1 MMTKKYHFAFFG
13 LSGSGKTCLLAALDM
28 QRIEH
33 PGGYTCSRLPVDVKR
48 PIGDIWTEAD
58 KEAELL
64 HKSNDR
70 LEEAKQQLEEGTVP
84 NGTELNIDFIF
95 DYKFSS
101 QITGDFYAR
110 LIDYSGELIHSQNAH
125 QDIAKELRE
134 KLAKMDGLLIL
145 APAPLKNQP
154 AVSEKLNQL
163 QKTIGLIGFRKPIAL
178 LITKWDRI
186 SPISEY
192 TATQHALTPEQL
204 PTTEHRDLYHALI
217 NKVGKENCKAF
228 AVSAFGSCEIRTS
241 IDGKTTEVP
250 KQINPLASFGLLEGF
265 IWLAQRL
272 EILKSQEN
280 AQQLQNYEQTVSD
293 YKHWLPYPSVS
304 LFKLKRKIKTLTK
317 AVPKD
322 SELAKRAKHAQR
334 KISRIWWTRLV
345 LLIALMLFIPLS
357 IILGIQTHNDKK
369 NFDLVQRRLNNPNAK
384 LSEIKK
390 AEHWLETYY
399 YTTPLYHPLSWVLV
413 VTNSAAKDILL
424 ESRLRRER
432 QFWEAIQD
440 APSIETKLEAANAY
454 INTVPNGE
462 RIIEARKIAQ
472 EAEESLRK
480 KREQQWWQ
488 ALQQAPTV
496 KTKLEAARAYLK
508 ALPKGEHQA
517 QVQSILAQLEERLR
531 DEQEENLWQ
540 QIEKAD
546 KQLVKLKI
554 ARAYQAAFPTGKYQA
569 RIKNIIT
576 QIEENLRQAEEQK
589 LWQPVLKATS
599 PRTRKKAASFYLQ
612 NKPNGQYTAQ
622 AKLIIAEA
630 NEALNKEWE
639 LFTTQYYELI
649 KENQFL
655 EAAIHLS
662 QANYNNKALESLKS
676 QFLENVFKLITTQI
690 NWFIEQGRWSDAYDE
705 LDKYGNWPEEFRTEQ
720 GDEIIRRLRKKTQ
733 IAHDQ
738 RLYAEFLVNKDIE
751 HARNYL
757 LSAPLQTMHREVR
770 AYKNYL
776 IDIQNPLELT
786 LILERIKW
794 GNFADNDNII
804 TVYMNEEKIIEM
816 TGVNALANGST
827 GTIGSYT
834 FTKLL
839 SDVVTIKVEI
849 VERNWFTDYDN
860 NGEGYYNGKLED
872 LKHGKTLLLRPPKGE
887 FVNKAIFRLEGIPST
902 PLLPDWKQ

>member
-1 MMTKKYHFAFFG
+1 MMTKKYQFAFFG

-48 PIGDIWTEAD
+48 PIGDIWTDAD

-101 QITGDFYAR
+101 QITGDFHAR

-145 APAPLKNQP
+145 APAPLNNQQ

-186 SPISEY
+186 SPLSEY
-192 TATQHALTPEQL
+192 TATQHALTPDQL
-204 PTTEHRDLYHALI
+204 PTTEHRDLYHDLI

-228 AVSAFGSCEIRTS
+228 AVSAFGSYEMHTS
-241 IDGKTTEVP
+241 IDGKTTEIP

-280 AQQLQNYEQTVSD
+280 ALQLQNYEQTVSD
-293 YKHWLPYPSVS
+293 YKKWLPYPSVS
-304 LFKLKRKIKTLTK
+304 LFQLKRKVKTLTK
-317 AVPKD
+317 VFPKD
-322 SELAKRAKHAQR
+322 SEMAKRAKHVQR
-334 KISRIWWTRLV
+334 KISRVWWTRLM
-345 LLIALMLFIPLS
+345 LLIALTLFIPFS
-357 IILGIQTHNDKK
+357 IVLGLQTHNDKK
-369 NFDLVQRRLNNPNAK
+369 NYDLVQRSLNNPNAN
-384 LSEIKK
+384 LNEIKI
-390 AEHWLETYY
+390 AEQWLETYY
-399 YTTPLYHPLSWVLV
+399 YTTPLYHPLSWLLV
-413 VTNSAAKDILL
+413 VSNSTAKDLLL
-424 ESRLRRER
+424 ESRLRREH
-432 QFWEAIQD
+432 QFWGAIQD
-440 APSIETKLEAANAY
+440 APSIEKKLEAAKAYLNA
-454 INTVPNGE
+454 VPNGE
-462 RIIEARKIAQ
+462 RITEARKIAQ
-472 EAEESLRK
+472 QAEESLRN

-488 ALQQAPTV
+488 ALQQAPSMI
-496 KTKLEAARAYLK
+496 TKREAARAYLK
-508 ALPKGEHQA
+508 ALPNGEHKA
-517 QVQSILAQLEERLR
+517 KVQSILAQIEEHLR
-531 DEQEENLWQ
+531 DEKEQSLWQ

-554 ARAYQAAFPTGKYQA
+554 ARAYQTDFPTGKYQA

-576 QIEENLRQAEEQK
+576 QIEENLRQAEEKK

-599 PRTRKKAASFYLQ
+599 PRTRKEAASLYLQ
-612 NKPNGQYTAQ
+612 SKPKGQYAAQ

-630 NEALNKEWE
+630 NEALNQEWE
-639 LFTTQYYELI
+639 QFLNQYYELI

-662 QANYNNKALESLKS
+662 QRDYKDKALESLKT
-676 QFLENVFKLITTQI
+676 QFLENVFKSITTQI

-705 LDKYGNWPEEFRTEQ
+705 LDKYGNWPNEFRTEQ
-720 GDEIIRRLRKKTQ
+720 GDETIRRLRKKTQ
-733 IAHDQ
+733 VAHDQ
-738 RLYAEFLVNKDIE
+738 RLYAEFMVNKDIE
-751 HARNYL
+751 RARNYL
-757 LSAPLQTMHREVR
+757 SSAPLQTMHSQVR

-776 IDIQNPLELT
+776 IDIENPLELT

-804 TVYMNEEKIIEM
+804 TVFMNEEKIIEM

-827 GTIGSYT
+827 GKIGSYR

-849 VERNWFTDYDN
+849 IEKNWFTDYDN
-860 NGEGYYNGKLED
+860 NGEGYYNGKIED
-872 LKHGKTLLLRPPKGE
+872 LKQGKTILLRPPKGE
-887 FVNKAIFRLEGIPST
+887 FVNKAVFRLEGIPNT
-902 PLLPDWKQ
+902 PNLPDWRK

>member
-1 MMTKKYHFAFFG
+1 MKKKYQFAFFG

-33 PGGYTCSRLPVDVKR
+33 PGGYTSSRLPVDVKR
-48 PIGDIWTEAD
+48 PIGDIWTDAD

-101 QITGDFYAR
+101 QVTGDFHAR

-125 QDIAKELRE
+125 QDIAKELRK
-134 KLAKMDGLLIL
+134 KLEKMDGLLIL
-145 APAPLKNQP
+145 APAPLNQQ

-186 SPISEY
+186 SPLSEY
-192 TATQHALTPEQL
+192 TVTQHALTPEQL
-204 PTTEHRDLYHALI
+204 PTTEHRDLYHDLI

-228 AVSAFGSCEIRTS
+228 AVSAFGSCEMRTS
-241 IDGKTTEVP
+241 IDGKTTEFP

-280 AQQLQNYEQTVSD
+280 ALQLQNYEQTVSD
-293 YKHWLPYPSVS
+293 YKKWLPYPSVS
-304 LFKLKRKIKTLTK
+304 LFKLKRQIKTLTK
-317 AVPKD
+317 VFPKD
-322 SELAKRAKHAQR
+322 SEMAKRAKHAQR
-334 KISRIWWTRLV
+334 KISRVWWTRLM
-345 LLIALMLFIPLS
+345 LLIALTLLIPFS
-357 IILGIQTHNDKK
+357 IVLGLQTHNDKK
-369 NFDLVQRRLNNPNAK
+369 NFDLVQRSLNNPNAD
-384 LSEIKK
+384 LNEIKK
-390 AEHWLETYY
+390 AEQWLETYY
-399 YTTPLYHPLSWVLV
+399 YTTPLYHPFSWLLV
-413 VTNSAAKDILL
+413 VSNSAAKDILL
-424 ESRLRRER
+424 ESRLRREH
-432 QFWEAIQD
+432 QFWGAIQD
-440 APSIETKLEAANAY
+440 APSIEKKLEAANAY
-454 INTVPNGE
+454 LNSVPNGE
-462 RIIEARKIAQ
+462 RITEARKIAQ
-472 EAEESLRK
+472 QAEESLRK

-488 ALQQAPTV
+488 ALQQAPSMI
-496 KTKLEAARAYLK
+496 TKREAARAYLK
-508 ALPKGEHQA
+508 ALPNGEHQA
-517 QVQSILAQLEERLR
+517 KVQSILAQIEEHLR
-531 DEQEENLWQ
+531 NEKEQNLWQ

-546 KQLVKLKI
+546 QELVKLKI
-554 ARAYQAAFPTGKYQA
+554 ALAYQKAFPAGKYQA

-576 QIEENLRQAEEQK
+576 QIEENLRQAEEEK

-599 PRTRKKAASFYLQ
+599 PRTRKEAASLYLQ
-612 NKPNGQYTAQ
+612 SKPQGQYAAQ

-630 NEALNKEWE
+630 NETLNKEWE
-639 LFTTQYYELI
+639 QFTNQYYELI

-662 QANYNNKALESLKS
+662 QRDYKDKALESLKT
-676 QFLENVFKLITTQI
+676 QFLENVFKSITTQI

-705 LDKYGNWPEEFRTEQ
+705 LDKYGNWPEEFRTEP

-738 RLYAEFLVNKDIE
+738 RLYAEFLANKDIE
-751 HARNYL
+751 RARNYL
-757 LSAPLQTMHREVR
+757 SSAPLQTMHKQVV
-770 AYKNYL
+770 AYKKYL
-776 IDIQNPLELT
+776 IDIENPLELT

-827 GTIGSYT
+827 GKIGSYR

-839 SDVVTIKVEI
+839 NDVVTIKVEI
-849 VERNWFTDYDN
+849 IEKNWFTDYDN
-860 NGEGYYNGKLED
+860 NGEGYYNGKIED

-887 FVNKAIFRLEGIPST
+887 FVNKAVFRLEGIPST
-902 PLLPDWKQ
+902 PNLPDWRK